1 MTQPN
6 IIVTRNDLERLEEL
20 LSSAAAKGLPGVDSL
35 WQELERAEVVS
46 AKDVPPGV
54 VTMNSTVQFVEE
66 GTGKTHEMTLVYPH
80 EIDGTPGKV
89 SILAPV
95 GSALLGLSEGQTI
108 EWSRPGG
115 GTIKLRVVRV
125 LYQPE
130 ASASSAQASGLGGFP
145 ASRPSPA
152 PFPQAVVPNPTVAR
166 APASLP
172 GAVTRQGAALISDAC
187 PASPRHGRAGHDRRP
202 GEKRAPCQQV
212 LTSTSPYTSS
222 PRWARA
228 A

>member
-1 MTQPN
+1 MVTQPN

-130 ASASSAQASGLGGFP
+130 ASASSAQA
-145 ASRPSPA
+145 
-152 PFPQAVVPNPTVAR
+152 
-166 APASLP
+166 
-172 GAVTRQGAALISDAC
+172 
-187 PASPRHGRAGHDRRP
+187 
-202 GEKRAPCQQV
+202 
-212 LTSTSPYTSS
+212 
-222 PRWARA
+222 
-228 A
+228 